1 MKTTKKTLA
10 LLAAAASIVSL
21 AACGGS
27 HKTPPKAEA
36 LAPISASLATAQL
49 RETPKRMELYG
60 TVEAGKSAVVSS
72 RVMASVIA
80 VRVKAGDTVALGQLL
95 VEIDPQ
101 TAKGQE
107 SQARGAL
114 AQAKA
119 GLSLAEKNYER
130 FKALAKTG
138 AASDLELDMARMQY
152 EQAVGAVE
160 QGDGAVSAASS
171 VSKESRVVAP
181 FAGRVSATMVEPGDL
196 AAPGRPLVMV
206 ESTAGR
212 RLVLSVPESLV
223 VASGITIGKPVDMS
237 IDSKAAMGSI
247 KGTVIEMSP
256 GADPASHTFTVKV
269 EFPGA
274 NVPTGVSGRAF
285 LETGTRK
292 AILVPANAVLN
303 QGGLSLV
310 VIKDEAG
317 KARSRAVTTGQA
329 SGDGSIEILS
339 GLQGNETVLTM
350 LAAIPPDGSPVTSAS
365 EVTK

>member
-1 MKTTKKTLA
+1 
-10 LLAAAASIVSL
+10 
-21 AACGGS
+21 
-27 HKTPPKAEA
+27 
-36 LAPISASLATAQL
+36 
-49 RETPKRMELYG
+49 
-60 TVEAGKSAVVSS
+60 
-72 RVMASVIA
+72 
-80 VRVKAGDTVALGQLL
+80 
-95 VEIDPQ
+95 
-101 TAKGQE
+101 
-107 SQARGAL
+107 
-114 AQAKA
+114 
-119 GLSLAEKNYER
+119 
-130 FKALAKTG
+130 
-138 AASDLELDMARMQY
+138 
-152 EQAVGAVE
+152 
-160 QGDGAVSAASS
+160 
-171 VSKESRVVAP
+171 
-181 FAGRVSATMVEPGDL
+181 
-196 AAPGRPLVMV
+196 
-206 ESTAGR
+206 
-212 RLVLSVPESLV
+212 
-223 VASGITIGKPVDMS
+223 
-237 IDSKAAMGSI
+237 
-247 KGTVIEMSP
+247 MSP